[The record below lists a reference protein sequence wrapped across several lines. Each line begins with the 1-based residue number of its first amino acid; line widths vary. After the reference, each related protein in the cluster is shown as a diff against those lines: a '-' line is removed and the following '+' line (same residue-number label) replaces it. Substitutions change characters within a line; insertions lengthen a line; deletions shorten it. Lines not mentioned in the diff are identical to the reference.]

1 MWFPVTHGMC
11 VCKMNQMFKKYLI
24 KNNFWLTK
32 KNDCEWFVKHTPVSG
47 GIYAKLMQKGVEI
60 QHSGERVVFTNF
72 TELDDFLDKLKR
84 GDTNEFVSILNRRDT
99 TKILRRLDF

>member
-1 MWFPVTHGMC
+1 
-11 VCKMNQMFKKYLI
+11 MNQMFKKYLI

-60 QHSGERVVFTNF
+60 QHSGERVIFTNF
-72 TELDDFLDKLKR
+72 NELDDFLDKIKR

-99 TKILRRLDF
+99 TKMLRKLDF

>member
-1 MWFPVTHGMC
+1 MY
-11 VCKMNQMFKKYLI
+11 KMNQMFKKYLI

-72 TELDDFLDKLKR
+72 TELDSFLDKLTR
-84 GDTNEFVSILNRRDT
+84 GDTTNEFVNILNRRMSSNV
-99 TKILRRLDF
+99 LRKLDF

>member
-1 MWFPVTHGMC
+1 
-11 VCKMNQMFKKYLI
+11 MNQMFKKYLI

-60 QHSGERVVFTNF
+60 QHSGEKLVFTNF
-72 TELDDFLDKLKR
+72 NDLDDFLEKCQNIKISDEA
-84 GDTNEFVSILNRRDT
+84 NEFVNILSRKLSSNV
-99 TKILRRLDF
+99 LRKLDF

>member
-1 MWFPVTHGMC
+1 
-11 VCKMNQMFKKYLI
+11 MFKKYLI

-60 QHSGERVVFTNF
+60 QHSGERVIFTNF
-72 TELDDFLDKLKR
+72 NELDDFLDKIKR

-99 TKILRRLDF
+99 TKMLRKLDF